1 MRQAPN
7 EFLLAPEAA
16 NARQVMDLYW
26 LVFSDA
32 WGMKTARRLWE
43 KGGWMQ
49 DVEVH
54 GGRAGSWPVTHWVD
68 RDRSACVHFCSCTQ
82 VWYHTIHLG
91 SWQEEWPASDG
102 WRASVGV
109 SMCLSVCAFVCV
121 FVCVALTCRVMAV
134 YISVGYFLSLF
145 SSRHL
150 FRFILVVRLISQTA
164 GSRVCIGRRCK
175 RKRKRMAFFCT
186 VPSPPSDGRCRWRQP
201 HDTTECRHNDDQKTK
216 KNGIRQQQK
225 WDTEKRKETHGRKP

>member
-1 MRQAPN
+1 
-7 EFLLAPEAA
+7 
-16 NARQVMDLYW
+16 
-26 LVFSDA
+26 
-32 WGMKTARRLWE
+32 
-43 KGGWMQ
+43 
-49 DVEVH
+49 
-54 GGRAGSWPVTHWVD
+54 
-68 RDRSACVHFCSCTQ
+68 
-82 VWYHTIHLG
+82 
-91 SWQEEWPASDG
+91 
-102 WRASVGV
+102 
-109 SMCLSVCAFVCV
+109 MCLSVCAFVCV

-216 KNGIRQQQK
+216 KKWYTTTAKMGHRKTKRNTRKKTIINLRQRVRQQRQ
-225 WDTEKRKETHGRKP
+225 R